1 MNWKRSGTSKKH
13 QNMDE
18 LQRRDGLSNGITAQ
32 VTGGIRGIGYAI
44 VEELAGF
51 GAAVYTCSRNEKE
64 LAVEQ
69 CNNGEQ
75 AVQICDLLSRAQRE
89 ELMKGVS
96 SIFHGKLNILALP
109 FNNSLNAL
117 GEQCCINSTQ
127 MCSQTP
133 TEDYS
138 SIVRTNLS
146 PPTTCSNLQIPSSKH
161 QKQEACLHLFPLLHS
176 KSKYYSSLFPHSN
189 QESYNFSITSG
200 AINQRTRNLA
210 CEWAKDHIRVN
221 TVAPGSVKTTI
232 TKTCTM
238 DIEPSII
245 NALKQMADWV
255 PLCSIAEP
263 NEISPLAAFL
273 CLPAASYI
281 TGQVICVDGAYTAGG
296 LQVNHRVPPEV
307 IIGIIYLLDA
317 EMGLF

>member
-1 MNWKRSGTSKKH
+1 MTRWSL
-13 QNMDE
+13 D
-18 LQRRDGLSNGITAQ
+18 GITAQ
-32 VTGGIRGIGYAI
+32 VTGGIRGIGNAI

-51 GAAVYTCSRNEKE
+51 GAVVYTCSRNEKE
-64 LAVEQ
+64 LISGSV
-69 CNNGEQ
+69 
-75 AVQICDLLSRAQRE
+75 CDLLSRAQRE

-138 SIVRTNLS
+138 SIVRTNLE
-146 PPTTCSNLQIPSSKH
+146 PPY
-161 QKQEACLHLFPLLHS
+161 HLFQLADPLLKAS
-176 KSKYYSSLFPHSN
+176 EAGSMSSSLPLLGSQLSLLLQSMLQLKFVPAL
-189 QESYNFSITSG
+189 ESRILQLVNLITSRFLQAPLKS

-221 TVAPGSVKTTI
+221 TVAPGSVETTI
-232 TKTCTM
+232 TKTCTK
-238 DIEPSII
+238 DFEPSII

-296 LQVNHRVPPEV
+296 
-307 IIGIIYLLDA
+307 
-317 EMGLF
+317 FK